1 MLTLTSQITKL
12 IMASEILA
20 PGAANIIQDEIN
32 ELEKRLQDAK
42 ARLYKAQSSPPP
54 LTPNRKRPSSSHR

>member
-1 MLTLTSQITKL
+1 
-12 IMASEILA
+12 MASEILA

-42 ARLYKAQSSPPP
+42 ARLYKAQSSPP
-54 LTPNRKRPSSSHR
+54 LTPNRK